1 MNNDYPDARAAC
13 DDPYKK
19 LLAELA
25 RRELARR
32 YYSEYL
38 AYAYGDSWI
47 RTRLSSF
54 LARKIQTFIETD
66 TGHAYDILIIECP
79 PQHGKS
85 MTVSESLPSW
95 YLGRHPTEN
104 IILASYDSDFAE
116 RFCRKNK
123 EKIKSCGR
131 NLFGIEIGAI
141 DRAGEFE
148 LGNGKGR
155 MISRGIMSGITGNPA
170 NLIIID
176 DPVKNQQEADSPAY
190 RNRVWSE
197 WQASLKSRLAAKGKV
212 VVIMTPWTDDDL
224 AARIIRSEKNVQLIR
239 LPVEAEEN
247 DPLGRDVGESLCP
260 ELGKDDQW
268 LTDFK
273 ASYISDPQGGQ
284 RAWTALYQCSPRQED
299 GNLVHR
305 NWWKYYDP
313 EEQIQF
319 GTEIISVDASF
330 KGDDSSDYVSIQVW
344 GKRTQDY
351 YLRYCLNKRLNFP
364 DTVEAIK
371 TIYRLF
377 PRARTVLIEEAA
389 NGPAIIQTLQREMF
403 IIPVTPLGGKISRV
417 NAISPAIESGHVFLP
432 DPAKAPWV
440 ADYVDQWTSFPNGK
454 NDDMVDATS
463 QALARMIYSSGDIW
477 EEKKEKPVFD
487 VNRLFDPYNMNGR
500 EFE

>member
-1 MNNDYPDARAAC
+1 MNND
-13 DDPYKK
+13 
-19 LLAELA
+19 LLGELA

-54 LARKIQTFIETD
+54 LAKRIQYFIETD

-95 YLGRHPTEN
+95 YLGRHPDEN

-247 DPLGRDVGESLCP
+247 DPIGRAVGESLCP

-268 LTDFK
+268 LNDFK
-273 ASYISDPQGGQ
+273 ASYITDPQGGQ
-284 RAWTALYQCSPRQED
+284 RAWTALYQCSPRQEE
-299 GNLVHR
+299 GNLVR
-305 NWWKYYDP
+305 RDWWKFYDP

-344 GKRTQDY
+344 GKRAQDY

-403 IIPVTPLGGKISRV
+403 IISVTPLGGKISRV

-440 ADYVDQWTSFPNGK
+440 SDYVDQWTAFPNSK
-454 NDDMVDATS
+454 YDDMVDATS
-463 QALARMIYSSGDIW
+463 QALARMIYSSGEIW
-477 EEKKEKPVFD
+477 EEEKQQPVFD
-487 VNRLFDPYNMNGR
+487 INRLFDPYNMNRR
-500 EFE
+500 EYE

>member
-1 MNNDYPDARAAC
+1 MNND
-13 DDPYKK
+13 

-32 YYSEYL
+32 YYSEYP

-54 LARKIQTFIETD
+54 LARKIQDFIETD

-95 YLGRHPTEN
+95 YLGRHPDQN

-123 EKIKSCGR
+123 EKIKTCGR

-176 DPVKNQQEADSPAY
+176 DPVKNQQEADSSAY

-224 AARIIRSEKNVQLIR
+224 AARIIRSEKNVRLIR

-247 DPLGRDVGESLCP
+247 DPIGRAAGDSLCP
-260 ELGKDDQW
+260 ELGKDNRW
-268 LTDFK
+268 LNDFK

-284 RAWTALYQCSPRQED
+284 RAWTALYQCSPRAED
-299 GNLVHR
+299 GNLVLR

-313 EEQIQF
+313 EEPVLF
-319 GTEIISVDASF
+319 ATELISVDASF
-330 KGDDSSDYVSIQVW
+330 KGDDASDYVSVQVW
-344 GKRTQDY
+344 GKKAQDY

-364 DTVEAIK
+364 DTLEAIK
-371 TIYRLF
+371 TVYRLF

-440 ADYVDQWTSFPNGK
+440 ADYVDQWTAFPNSRH
-454 NDDMVDATS
+454 DDMVDATS
-463 QALARMIYSSGDIW
+463 QALARMIYSPGEIR
-477 EEKKEKPVFD
+477 EEVKQQPAFD
-487 VNRLFDPYNMNGR
+487 LNRLFDPYNMNRR

>member
-1 MNNDYPDARAAC
+1 MNND
-13 DDPYKK
+13 

-38 AYAYGDSWI
+38 AYSYGASWI
-47 RTRLSSF
+47 RTRLSSY
-54 LARKIQTFIETD
+54 LAQRIQNFIETD

-95 YLGRHPTEN
+95 YLGKHPELN

-123 EKIKSCGR
+123 EKIKNVGR
-131 NLFGIEIGAI
+131 HLFGIEIGAI

-148 LGNGKGR
+148 LSNGKGR

-224 AARIIRSEKNVQLIR
+224 AARIIRSEKNVLLLR

-247 DPLGRDVGESLCP
+247 DPLGREVGQALCP

-268 LTDFK
+268 LADFK

-284 RAWTALYQCSPRQED
+284 RAWTALYQCSPRQEE
-299 GNLVHR
+299 GNIVQR
-305 NWWKYYDP
+305 NWFKYYDP
-313 EEQIQF
+313 DEDITF
-319 GTEIISVDASF
+319 GSEMISVDASF
-330 KGDDSSDYVSIQVW
+330 KGDDTSDFVSIQVW
-344 GKRTQDY
+344 GKRAQDY

-440 ADYVDQWTSFPNGK
+440 SDYIDQWVAFPNAK

-463 QALARMIYSSGDIW
+463 QALARMIYSSGEVW
-477 EEKKEKPVFD
+477 EEKEQKPVFD
-487 VNRLFDPYNMNGR
+487 VERLFDPYNYNR
-500 EFE
+500 RDY

>member
-1 MNNDYPDARAAC
+1 MNND
-13 DDPYKK
+13 

-54 LARKIQTFIETD
+54 LARKIQSFIESD

-123 EKIKSCGR
+123 EKIKNCGR

-141 DRAGEFE
+141 DRAGEFG

-247 DPLGRDVGESLCP
+247 DPIGREAGEALCP
-260 ELGKDDQW
+260 ELGKDNQW

-273 ASYISDPQGGQ
+273 ASYISDPHGGQ
-284 RAWTALYQCSPRQED
+284 RAWTALYQCSPRQEE
-299 GNLVHR
+299 GNLVR
-305 NWWKYYDP
+305 RDWWKYYDP

-344 GKRTQDY
+344 GKRAQDY

-440 ADYVDQWTSFPNGK
+440 SDYIDQWTAFPNSK
-454 NDDMVDATS
+454 YDDMVDATS
-463 QALARMIYSSGDIW
+463 QALARMIYSSGEVW
-477 EEKKEKPVFD
+477 EEKKEQPVFD
-487 VNRLFDPYNMNGR
+487 VDRLFNPYGM
-500 EFE
+500 

>member
-1 MNNDYPDARAAC
+1 MNSD
-13 DDPYKK
+13 
-19 LLAELA
+19 LIAELA

-38 AYAYGDSWI
+38 AYSYGSSWI
-47 RTRLSSF
+47 RTKLSSYR
-54 LARKIQTFIETD
+54 AQRIQNFIETD

-95 YLGRHPTEN
+95 YLGKHPERN

-123 EKIKSCGR
+123 EKIKNVGR
-131 NLFGIEIGAI
+131 HLFGIEIGAI

-148 LGNGKGR
+148 LSNGKGR

-224 AARIIRSEKNVQLIR
+224 AARILRSEKNVQLLR

-247 DPLGRDVGESLCP
+247 DPLGREVGQALCP

-268 LTDFK
+268 LADFK

-284 RAWTALYQCSPRQED
+284 RAWTALYQCSPRQEE
-299 GNLVHR
+299 GNIVQR
-305 NWWKYYDP
+305 NWFKYYDP
-313 EEQIQF
+313 DEDITF
-319 GTEIISVDASF
+319 GTEMISVDASF
-330 KGDDSSDYVSIQVW
+330 KGDDTSDFVSIQVW
-344 GKRTQDY
+344 GKRAQDY

-440 ADYVDQWTSFPNGK
+440 TDYIDQWVAFPNAK

-463 QALARMIYSSGDIW
+463 QALARMIYSSGEVW
-477 EEKKEKPVFD
+477 EEKEQKPVFD
-487 VNRLFDPYNMNGR
+487 VERLFDPYNYNRRNYRNG
-500 EFE
+500 

>member
-1 MNNDYPDARAAC
+1 MNSD
-13 DDPYKK
+13 
-19 LLAELA
+19 LIAELA

-38 AYAYGDSWI
+38 AYAYGASWI
-47 RTRLSSF
+47 RTRLSSY
-54 LARKIQTFIETD
+54 LAQRIQNFIETD

-95 YLGRHPTEN
+95 YLGKHPERN

-123 EKIKSCGR
+123 EKIKNVGR
-131 NLFGIEIGAI
+131 HLFGIEIGAI

-148 LGNGKGR
+148 LSNGKGR

-176 DPVKNQQEADSPAY
+176 DPVKNQQEAHSPAY

-224 AARIIRSEKNVQLIR
+224 AARILRE
-239 LPVEAEEN
+239 
-247 DPLGRDVGESLCP
+247 VGQALCP

-268 LTDFK
+268 LADFK

-284 RAWTALYQCSPRQED
+284 RAWTALYQCSPRQEE
-299 GNLVHR
+299 GNIVQR
-305 NWWKYYDP
+305 NWFKYYDP
-313 EEQIQF
+313 DEDITF
-319 GTEIISVDASF
+319 GTEMISVDASF
-330 KGDDSSDYVSIQVW
+330 KGDDSSDFVSIQVW
-344 GKRTQDY
+344 GKRAQDY

-440 ADYVDQWTSFPNGK
+440 TDYIDQWVAFPNAK

-463 QALARMIYSSGDIW
+463 QALARMIYSSGEVW
-477 EEKKEKPVFD
+477 EEKAQQPVFD
-487 VNRLFDPYNMNGR
+487 IDRLFNPYGCYIDER
-500 EFE
+500 

>member
-1 MNNDYPDARAAC
+1 MNND
-13 DDPYKK
+13 

-54 LARKIQTFIETD
+54 LARKIQDFIETD

-247 DPLGRDVGESLCP
+247 DPIGRGIGEALCP

-284 RAWTALYQCSPRQED
+284 RAWTALYQCSPRQEE
-299 GNLVHR
+299 GNLVQR
-305 NWWKYYDP
+305 SWWKYYDP
-313 EEQIQF
+313 EEQIPF

-344 GKRTQDY
+344 GKKEQDY

-440 ADYVDQWTSFPNGK
+440 SDYVDQWTAFPNSK
-454 NDDMVDATS
+454 YDDMVDATS
-463 QALARMIYSSGDIW
+463 QALARMIYSPGEIR
-477 EEKKEKPVFD
+477 EEKEQQPVFD
-487 VNRLFDPYNMNGR
+487 VDRLFNPYGM
-500 EFE
+500 

>member
-1 MNNDYPDARAAC
+1 MEKSEFSR
-13 DDPYKK
+13 
-19 LLAELA
+19 ELA

-32 YYSEYL
+32 YYGEYL
-38 AYAYGDSWI
+38 AYATGEGWI
-47 RTRLSSF
+47 RTKLSSF
-54 LARKIQTFIETD
+54 LAERIQRFIETD

-95 YLGRHPTEN
+95 YLGRHPERN

-123 EKIKSCGR
+123 EKLKNVGR
-131 NLFGIEIGAI
+131 QLFGIEIGAI

-148 LGNGKGR
+148 LSNGKGR

-224 AARIIRSEKNVQLIR
+224 AARILRSEKNAQLLR

-247 DPLGRDVGESLCP
+247 DPLGREVGQALCP
-260 ELGKDDQW
+260 ELGKDEQW
-268 LTDFK
+268 LKDFK
-273 ASYISDPQGGQ
+273 ASYISDAQGGQ
-284 RAWTALYQCSPRQED
+284 RAWTALYQCSPRQEE
-299 GNLVHR
+299 GNLVRR
-305 NWWKYYDP
+305 NWFKYYDP
-313 EEQIQF
+313 DEEQVF
-319 GTEIISVDASF
+319 GTEVISVDASF
-330 KGDDSSDYVSIQVW
+330 KGDARSDFVSIQVW
-344 GKRTQDY
+344 GKRAQDY

-417 NAISPAIESGHVFLP
+417 NAISQAIESGHVFLP

-440 ADYVDQWTSFPNGK
+440 NDYIEQWVAFPNGK

-463 QALARMIYSSGDIW
+463 QALARMIYSSGEVW
-477 EEKKEKPVFD
+477 EEKKQQPAFD
-487 VNRLFDPYNMNGR
+487 IDRLFNPYSL
-500 EFE
+500 

>member
-1 MNNDYPDARAAC
+1 MNND
-13 DDPYKK
+13 

-54 LARKIQTFIETD
+54 LAKRIQNFIETD

-247 DPLGRDVGESLCP
+247 DPIGREAGEALCP
-260 ELGKDDQW
+260 ELGKDNQW

-284 RAWTALYQCSPRQED
+284 RAWTALYQCSPRQEE
-299 GNLVHR
+299 GNLVR
-305 NWWKYYDP
+305 RDWWKFYDP

-344 GKRTQDY
+344 GKRAQDY

-440 ADYVDQWTSFPNGK
+440 SDYVDQWTAFPNSK
-454 NDDMVDATS
+454 YDDMVDATS
-463 QALARMIYSSGDIW
+463 QALARMIYSSGEIW
-477 EEKKEKPVFD
+477 EEKEEQPVFD
-487 VNRLFDPYNMNGR
+487 IDRLFNPYSL
-500 EFE
+500 

>member
-1 MNNDYPDARAAC
+1 MNND
-13 DDPYKK
+13 

-38 AYAYGDSWI
+38 AYSYGASWI
-47 RTRLSSF
+47 RTRLSSY
-54 LARKIQTFIETD
+54 LAQRIQNFIETD

-95 YLGRHPTEN
+95 YLGKHPERN

-123 EKIKSCGR
+123 EKIKNAGR
-131 NLFGIEIGAI
+131 HLFGIEIGAI

-148 LGNGKGR
+148 LSNGKGR

-224 AARIIRSEKNVQLIR
+224 AARILRSEKNVQLLR

-247 DPLGRDVGESLCP
+247 DPLGREVGQALCP

-268 LTDFK
+268 LADFK

-284 RAWTALYQCSPRQED
+284 RAWTALYQCSPRQEE
-299 GNLVHR
+299 GNIVQR
-305 NWWKYYDP
+305 NWFKYYDP
-313 EEQIQF
+313 DEDITF
-319 GTEIISVDASF
+319 GTEMISVDASF
-330 KGDDSSDYVSIQVW
+330 KGDDTSDFVSIQVW
-344 GKRTQDY
+344 GKRAQDY

-440 ADYVDQWTSFPNGK
+440 TDYIDQWVAFPNAK

-463 QALARMIYSSGDIW
+463 QALARMIYSSGEVW
-477 EEKKEKPVFD
+477 EEKEQKPVFD
-487 VNRLFDPYNMNGR
+487 VERLFDPYNYNR
-500 EFE
+500 RDY

>member
-1 MNNDYPDARAAC
+1 MQNREA
-13 DDPYKK
+13 
-19 LLAELA
+19 LAELA

-32 YYSEYL
+32 HYSEYL
-38 AYAYGDSWI
+38 AYTYGDSWI

-54 LARKIQTFIETD
+54 LADKIQSFIETD

-95 YLGRHPTEN
+95 VLGKYPEHN

-123 EKIKSCGR
+123 DKIKTCGKS
-131 NLFGIEIGAI
+131 LFQIEIGAI

-148 LGNGKGR
+148 LSNGRGR

-170 NLIIID
+170 DLIIID

-212 VVIMTPWTDDDL
+212 IVIMTPWTDDDL
-224 AARIIRSEKNVQLIR
+224 AARIIRAEKNAQLVR

-247 DPLGRDVGESLCP
+247 DPIGRQVGEPLCP
-260 ELGKDDQW
+260 ELGKDAQW
-268 LTDFK
+268 LSDFK

-299 GNLVHR
+299 GNLVKR
-305 NWWKYYDP
+305 EWWRFYDP
-313 EEQIQF
+313 DEPVAF
-319 GTEIISVDASF
+319 GTEMISVDASF
-330 KGDDSSDYVSIQVW
+330 KGDDTSDFVSIQVW
-344 GKRTQDY
+344 GKRANDY

-364 DTVEAIK
+364 DTVEALQ

-389 NGPAIIQTLQREMF
+389 NGPAIIQTLQQEML
-403 IIPVTPLGGKISRV
+403 ILPVTPLGGKVSRV
-417 NAISPAIESGHVFLP
+417 NAVSPAIESGHVYLP

-440 ADYVDQWTSFPNGK
+440 SDYIDQWTAFPNSK
-454 NDDMVDATS
+454 YDDMVDATS
-463 QALARMIYSSGDIW
+463 QALNRMIYCSGEVW
-477 EEKKEKPVFD
+477 EEQERKQPIFD
-487 VNRLFDPYNMNGR
+487 VTRLFDPYRTG
-500 EFE
+500 ESPSL

>member
-1 MNNDYPDARAAC
+1 MNND
-13 DDPYKK
+13 

-38 AYAYGDSWI
+38 AYSYGASWI
-47 RTRLSSF
+47 RTRLSSY
-54 LARKIQTFIETD
+54 LAQRIQNFIETD

-95 YLGRHPTEN
+95 YLGKHPERN

-123 EKIKSCGR
+123 EKIKNVGR
-131 NLFGIEIGAI
+131 HLFGIEIGTI

-148 LGNGKGR
+148 LSNGKGR

-224 AARIIRSEKNVQLIR
+224 AARILRSEKDGQLLR

-247 DPLGRDVGESLCP
+247 DPLGREVGQALCP
-260 ELGKDDQW
+260 ELGKDDLW
-268 LTDFK
+268 LKDFK

-284 RAWTALYQCSPRQED
+284 RAWTALYQCSPRQEE
-299 GNLVHR
+299 GNIVQR
-305 NWWKYYDP
+305 NWFKYYDP
-313 EEQIQF
+313 DEELVF
-319 GTEIISVDASF
+319 GTEMISVDASF
-330 KGDDSSDYVSIQVW
+330 KGDDTSDFVSIQVW
-344 GKRTQDY
+344 GKRAQDY

-440 ADYVDQWTSFPNGK
+440 TDYIDQWVAFPNAK

-463 QALARMIYSSGDIW
+463 QALARMIYSSGEVW
-477 EEKKEKPVFD
+477 EEKEQKPVFD
-487 VNRLFDPYNMNGR
+487 VERLFDPYR
-500 EFE
+500 TI

>member
-1 MNNDYPDARAAC
+1 MQPD
-13 DDPYKK
+13 

-38 AYAYGDSWI
+38 AYAYGDRWI
-47 RTRLSSF
+47 RTGLSSF
-54 LARKIQTFIETD
+54 LARKIQNFIETD

-95 YLGRHPTEN
+95 YLGRHPDRN

-123 EKIKSCGR
+123 EKVKSCGR
-131 NLFGIEIGAI
+131 NLFNIEIGAI

-148 LGNGKGR
+148 LANGKGR

-224 AARIIRSEKNVQLIR
+224 AARIVKSEKNVQLLR
-239 LPVEAEEN
+239 LPIEAEEN
-247 DPLGRDVGESLCP
+247 DPLGRKAGEALCP

-268 LTDFK
+268 LNDFK

-284 RAWTALYQCSPRQED
+284 RAWTALYQCSPRTEE
-299 GNLVHR
+299 GNLVLR
-305 NWWKYYDP
+305 NWWRYYAP
-313 EEQIQF
+313 RGQGTGYSGQ
-319 GTEIISVDASF
+319 GTERSLVDCVEEPETYATELISVDASF
-330 KGDDSSDYVSIQVW
+330 KGDDNSDYVSIQVW
-344 GKRTQDY
+344 GKKGQDY

-389 NGPAIIQTLQREMF
+389 NGSAIIQTLQREMF

-417 NAISPAIESGHVFLP
+417 NAVSPAIESGHVFLP

-440 ADYVDQWTSFPNGK
+440 EDYINQWTAFPNSK
-454 NDDMVDATS
+454 HDDMVDATS
-463 QALARMIYSSGDIW
+463 QALARMIYSSGDVW
-477 EEKKEKPVFD
+477 EEKEQKPVFD
-487 VNRLFDPYNMNGR
+487 IDRLFNPYYL
-500 EFE
+500 